1 MVNVTFNRTVDS
13 NELKEVMSLLEVQE
27 TADRYENTIL
37 NINGEYAVIDVEIDD
52 MGDVTVLQHL
62 QKK

>member
-1 MVNVTFNRTVDS
+1 MVNVIFNRTVDS

-27 TADRYENTIL
+27 TTDRYENTIL

-52 MGDVTVLQHL
+52 MGDITVL
-62 QKK
+62 